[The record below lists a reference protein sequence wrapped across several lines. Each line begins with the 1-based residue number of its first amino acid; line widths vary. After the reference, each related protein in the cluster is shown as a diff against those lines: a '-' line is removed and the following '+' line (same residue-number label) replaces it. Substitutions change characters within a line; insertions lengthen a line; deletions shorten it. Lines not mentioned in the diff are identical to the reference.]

1 MVMRGVLRAT
11 LLGAAVGL
19 LGTLPATGALES
31 HVFGITTHDPRIL
44 IVATGFLLA
53 AGVAA
58 AALAATRATRVD
70 PLDALRSE

>member
-1 MVMRGVLRAT
+1 VLRAT
-11 LLGAAVGL
+11 LLGAAVVL
-19 LGTLPATGALES
+19 LGTLPARGALES
-31 HVFGITTHDPRIL
+31 HVFGITNHDPRIL
-44 IVATGFLLA
+44 RVATGFLLA